1 MNLSPDVDLKK
12 IGQMTDDTS
21 GADLSAIVMEA
32 GMFAI
37 RAGRDIVTGED
48 FTKAMQKVL
57 GERSKNLSEMNM
69 TVFA

>member
-1 MNLSPDVDLKK
+1 MAPDVDLKK

-37 RAGRDIVTGED
+37 RGSRDVVTNED
-48 FTKAMQKVL
+48 FTQAMQKVL
-57 GERSKNLSEMNM
+57 GERNKNLTEMNM

>member
-1 MNLSPDVDLKK
+1 MNLAPDVDLKK
-12 IGQMTDDTS
+12 VGQMTDDTS

-37 RAGRDIVTGED
+37 RGNRDIVTNDD
-48 FTKAMQKVL
+48 FTQAMQKVL
-57 GERSKNLSEMNM
+57 GERNKNLTEMNM